1 MATIFDEFSQEA
13 TAFINPSD
21 CVRPCPDSRKS
32 VSLPS
37 RKTSLP
43 NLSQIIMLR

>member
-21 CVRPCPDSRKS
+21 CVRP
-32 VSLPS
+32 LPGFPEICITTFS
-37 RKTSLP
+37 HASKEDYP
-43 NLSQIIMLR
+43 PC